1 MKHVEL
7 AVAFVA
13 VLLSAAVALG
23 QTPPPTPPPAPYNPY
38 SYSYA
43 PTPTPQPWY
52 YDAMAWLNLSPVTKK
67 KLYDNDPT
75 VCQTD
80 ECRRA
85 RLAAGIEY
93 MGYKPYRVPTPGLT
107 PIMPPVYTPYIPPR
121 PVYTPPKPRGYGGF
135 YIYCRSTNSVITRDE
150 CPDK

>member
-1 MKHVEL
+1 MKRILRSVVFVSVL
-7 AVAFVA
+7 LCAAVAF
-13 VLLSAAVALG
+13 G
-23 QTPPPTPPPAPYNPY
+23 QTPPPTPPPADNPY

-52 YDAMAWLNLSPVTKK
+52 YDAVAWLNLSPVTKK

-75 VCQTD
+75 VCHTD

-107 PIMPPVYTPYIPPR
+107 PIMPPLPPR
-121 PVYTPPKPRGYGGF
+121 PVYTPYEPFVSRPSGML
-135 YIYCRSTNSVITRDE
+135 IYCSSLRKNTTRAE
-150 CPDK
+150 CPDKR

>member
-1 MKHVEL
+1 MKHVLL
-7 AVAFVA
+7 AFAFTA
-13 VLLSAAVALG
+13 VLFCATEALG
-23 QTPPPTPPPAPYNPY
+23 QTPPPTPPPPYNPY

-52 YDAMAWLNLSPVTKK
+52 YDAGAWLNLSPVTKK

-75 VCQTD
+75 VCHTD

-93 MGYKPYRVPTPGLT
+93 LGYKPYRVPTPGL
-107 PIMPPVYTPYIPPR
+107 MPPVHTAPLLPLDTPIVKPR
-121 PVYTPPKPRGYGGF
+121 PGGML
-135 YIYCRSTNSVITRDE
+135 IYCRSLGVVVARAE
-150 CPDK
+150 CPGR